1 MTTSL
6 ATRVVYVTGAASG
19 IGLATARMFAADG
32 AALAL
37 TDLSTTRLDEVRAEL
52 VETYGVHV
60 SSYAGDLALETTAQ
74 QFVAQA
80 HEDLGP
86 ADVLVNCAG
95 VARMGTILDTTPE
108 EWDRVFAT
116 NVRSVFLTSR
126 AALPAM
132 IERGR
137 GVIVNVAS
145 EAGLVGFEEYAAYSA
160 SKAAVVNL
168 TRSMALD
175 HAPQGIRVNAVCPG
189 SIETPLLQAFFEAA
203 EDPAEARRQDALTH
217 PLGIGVPDDIA
228 HAIVY
233 LASDGASYV
242 TGHAMV
248 VDGGYTA
255 R

>member
-1 MTTSL
+1 MTTGT
-6 ATRVVYVTGAASG
+6 AARVVYVTGAASG
-19 IGLATARMFAADG
+19 IGRATARRFAAEG

-37 TDLSTTRLDEVRAEL
+37 TDLDASLLDEVSADL
-52 VETYGVHV
+52 VDSYGVRV
-60 SSYAGDLALETTAQ
+60 SSFAGDLGLEATALG
-74 QFVAQA
+74 FVSRAS
-80 HEDLGP
+80 HDLGP

-95 VARMGTILDTTPE
+95 IARMGTILQTTPE
-108 EWDRVFAT
+108 EWDQVFAT
-116 NVRSVFLTSR
+116 NVRSIFLTSR

-145 EAGLVGFEEYAAYSA
+145 EAGLVGFEGYAAYSA

-175 HAPQGIRVNAVCPG
+175 HAADGIRVNAVCPG
-189 SIETPLLQAFFEAA
+189 SIETPLLAAFFEAA
-203 EDPAEARRQDALTH
+203 DDPAEARRLDALTH

-228 HAIVY
+228 HAIDY
-233 LASDGASYV
+233 LASDGAGYV

-255 R
+255 G